1 MSDKGESEE
10 KKLVESYDSGE
21 WQSTDP
27 SEKEFIKS
35 REYASATL
43 AKDKRINIR
52 IASRV
57 LEGLQIRAL
66 EEGIPYQTLVASILH
81 KFVAG
86 RLVEKVDDGKG

>member
-27 SEKEFIKS
+27 SEKEFIKY